1 MINKVTVTAFA
12 AMLSVTLFASSHQKT
27 ICGQD
32 ERVPS
37 DLSKVGRLLGSMSDG
52 GGCTV
57 TMIGRT
63 CAVSAGHCA
72 PTFGF
77 AEFNTPASRNGRIQ
91 HPAQKDIYP
100 VDKKN
105 SEHHY
110 GGIGDDWSVVRVLPN
125 TITGKYAGEIQGHYD
140 VSYQAP
146 VAGDIIR
153 ITGYGLDRS
162 DPDRNLAQQTES
174 GEITK
179 VRGSSMYHVVDT
191 MGGNSGSAIIRE
203 ADGKIVGIHTNGGCY
218 ARGGANSAT
227 VLSEN
232 AAFVKAIKKCLSE
245 EALLP

>member
-1 MINKVTVTAFA
+1 MNKLTITAIA
-12 AMLSVTLFASSHQKT
+12 AMLSVSSFASSHQKT

-37 DLSKVGRLLGSMSDG
+37 DLAKVGRLLGSMSDA

-57 TMIGRT
+57 TMIGRS
-63 CAVSAGHCA
+63 CAVSAGHCVS
-72 PTFGF
+72 TFGY

-91 HPAQKDIYP
+91 HPAQEDIYP
-100 VDKKN
+100 VDKAN
-105 SEHHY
+105 SEHNY
-110 GGIGDDWSVVRVLPN
+110 GGIGNDWSVVRVLPN
-125 TITGKYAGEIQGHYD
+125 QITGKYPGDVQGHYD
-140 VSYQAP
+140 VSYQKP

-153 ITGYGLDRS
+153 ITGYGLDQQ
-162 DPDRNLAQQTES
+162 DPDRNLAQQTET
-174 GEITK
+174 GEITQ

-218 ARGGANSAT
+218 ERGGANAAT

-232 AAFVKAIKKCLSE
+232 KAFVAAIKKCLAE